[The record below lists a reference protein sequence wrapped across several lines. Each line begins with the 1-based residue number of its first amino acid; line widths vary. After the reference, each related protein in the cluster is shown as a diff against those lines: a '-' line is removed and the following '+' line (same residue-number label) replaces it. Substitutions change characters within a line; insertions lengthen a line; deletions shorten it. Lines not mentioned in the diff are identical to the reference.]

1 MVEVIQNISELHGL
15 QQSTVSWQLG
25 CIERKENIMAQVFT
39 FEGKT
44 HQFAE
49 DIQPNQEGLYMAT
62 LVDQDNVR
70 CEMWF
75 VNGELHR
82 LVELDK

>member
-1 MVEVIQNISELHGL
+1 
-15 QQSTVSWQLG
+15 
-25 CIERKENIMAQVFT
+25 MAQVFT
-39 FEGKT
+39 FNGKT

-49 DIQPNQEGLYMAT
+49 DIQPNQEGLYMAI
-62 LVDQDNVR
+62 LKDGDNVT

-82 LVELDK
+82 LIELD

>member
-1 MVEVIQNISELHGL
+1 
-15 QQSTVSWQLG
+15 
-25 CIERKENIMAQVFT
+25 MAQVFT

-49 DIQPNQEGLYMAT
+49 DIKPNKEGLYMAT
-62 LVDQDNVR
+62 LKDGDNVT

-82 LVELDK
+82 LIELD

>member
-1 MVEVIQNISELHGL
+1 
-15 QQSTVSWQLG
+15 
-25 CIERKENIMAQVFT
+25 MAQVFT

-44 HQFAE
+44 HQFTE
-49 DIQPNQEGLYMAT
+49 DIQPNQEVLYMAT
-62 LVDQDNVR
+62 LVDQNNVR

-75 VNGELHR
+75 VNGKLHR

>member
-1 MVEVIQNISELHGL
+1 
-15 QQSTVSWQLG
+15 
-25 CIERKENIMAQVFT
+25 MAKT
-39 FEGKT
+39 FEFNGKT
-44 HQFAE
+44 YNFAE

-62 LVDQDNVR
+62 LVDQNNVR

>member
-1 MVEVIQNISELHGL
+1 
-15 QQSTVSWQLG
+15 
-25 CIERKENIMAQVFT
+25 MAQVFT
-39 FEGKT
+39 FECKT

-62 LVDQDNVR
+62 LVDQNNVR

>member
-1 MVEVIQNISELHGL
+1 
-15 QQSTVSWQLG
+15 
-25 CIERKENIMAQVFT
+25 MAQVFT

-49 DIQPNQEGLYMAT
+49 DIEPNKEGLYMAT
-62 LVDQDNVR
+62 LKDGDNVT

-75 VNGELHR
+75 VNGELQR

>member
-1 MVEVIQNISELHGL
+1 MVGDPYISELHGL
-15 QQSTVSWQLG
+15 QQTTNSLLLKG
-25 CIERKENIMAQVFT
+25 KNIMAQVFT
-39 FEGKT
+39 FDGKT

-75 VNGELHR
+75 VNGKLHR

>member
-1 MVEVIQNISELHGL
+1 MS
-15 QQSTVSWQLG
+15 
-25 CIERKENIMAQVFT
+25 QVFT

-49 DIQPNQEGLYMAT
+49 DIRLYMAT
-62 LVDQDNVR
+62 LKDGDNVT

-82 LVELDK
+82 LIELD

>member
-1 MVEVIQNISELHGL
+1 
-15 QQSTVSWQLG
+15 
-25 CIERKENIMAQVFT
+25 MAQVFT

-62 LVDQDNVR
+62 LVDQDNIR

-75 VNGELHR
+75 VNSELHR

>member
-1 MVEVIQNISELHGL
+1 MLDGRGDPKYLRVTRLVTTIYSL
-15 QQSTVSWQLG
+15 
-25 CIERKENIMAQVFT
+25 RKENIMAQVFT

>member
-1 MVEVIQNISELHGL
+1 MRTSIGL
-15 QQSTVSWQLG
+15 FLCKG
-25 CIERKENIMAQVFT
+25 AFIMAQVFT

>member
-1 MVEVIQNISELHGL
+1 
-15 QQSTVSWQLG
+15 
-25 CIERKENIMAQVFT
+25 MAQVFT

-49 DIQPNQEGLYMAT
+49 DIQPNQDGLYMAT

-75 VNGELHR
+75 VNGKLHR